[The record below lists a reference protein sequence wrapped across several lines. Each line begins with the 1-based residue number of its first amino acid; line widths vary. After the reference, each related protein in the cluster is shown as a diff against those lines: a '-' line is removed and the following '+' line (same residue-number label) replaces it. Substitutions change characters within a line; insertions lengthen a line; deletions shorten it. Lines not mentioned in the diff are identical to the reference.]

1 MIENHVPLNNSAMT
15 HLCQIPARH
24 TGIASFCIQ
33 LIGLIMSTAL
43 TIHLIL
49 HLSSITISR
58 NIKQQSKQ
66 PAATHTTTLISV
78 TAMNTAEVSKD
89 MNLTEK
95 IIWDGNQAPDMNENG
110 TIGGIVPQLDL
121 TELIQISTGVYT
133 GMCILWLLSLMSLLA
148 SIKLESLDLIIVNS
162 VFLTIAMIYAITHA
176 LFVAIFFV
184 YHKQVSW
191 TTLIT
196 ASFVV
201 LGFALT
207 SVICGFALS
216 FNIAWYRYVVYVNDN
231 DQCMCLSMIAHLFKR
246 HRQQR
251 PTQEYSIPEATRH
264 SNLPHDNEL
273 AIHNFSRL

>member
-1 MIENHVPLNNSAMT
+1 MIENHVLLNNSAMT
-15 HLCQIPARH
+15 LLCQIPARH

-33 LIGLIMSTAL
+33 LFGLIMSAAL
-43 TIHLIL
+43 TTHQIFHLNG
-49 HLSSITISR
+49 ITISR
-58 NIKQQSKQ
+58 SIKQQSKQ
-66 PAATHTTTLISV
+66 PEATHTTTLINV
-78 TAMNTAEVSKD
+78 TAMSRAEVSKD
-89 MNLTEK
+89 MNLIEK
-95 IIWDGNQAPDMNENG
+95 IIWDGNHASDMNENG
-110 TIGGIVPQLDL
+110 RTGGIESQLDL
-121 TELIQISTGVYT
+121 TELIQISTDVYT

-176 LFVAIFFV
+176 LFISIFFV

-191 TTLIT
+191 TALII

-207 SVICGFALS
+207 SVICGFALA
-216 FNIAWYRYVVYVNDN
+216 FNIAWHRYVVYVNDN
-231 DQCMCLSMIAHLFKR
+231 DQCMCLTTIAHLFKR

-251 PTQEYSIPEATRH
+251 PTQGYSIPEVTRH

-273 AIHNFSRL
+273 AIHNFSTL